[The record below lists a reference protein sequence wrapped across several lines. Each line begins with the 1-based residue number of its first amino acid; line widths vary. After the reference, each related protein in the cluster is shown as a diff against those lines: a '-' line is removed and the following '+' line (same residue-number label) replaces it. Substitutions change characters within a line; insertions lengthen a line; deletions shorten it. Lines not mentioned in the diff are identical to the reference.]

1 MKENNIMQNSMAGVG
16 GPPQFNVSSDL
27 DLANHSFPATEDAGI
42 PEHLAN
48 QSLKISWVYF
58 VQAGEGGPIKIG
70 KAMNPSQRIG
80 NLQVGN
86 PHEVKLLH
94 CLPDTGCTE
103 GRIQGIFEESHLRGE
118 WYNPTPDLLE
128 FIDALKSKTEG
139 RARQFISRTIRDRQ
153 LMRAKKAKA
162 KSRMWKQTRQA
173 LRNGDFI
180 Q

>member
-1 MKENNIMQNSMAGVG
+1 MAGVG
-16 GPPQFNVSSDL
+16 GPPQFNDSNDI
-27 DLANHSFPATEDAGI
+27 DLANHPFSATEYVGI

-48 QSLKISWVYF
+48 QSRKISWVYF

-139 RARQFISRTIRDRQ
+139 RARQLISRTIKERQ
-153 LMRAKKAKA
+153 IMRHRKE
-162 KSRMWKQTRQA
+162 KSRRRAWKETRAA
-173 LRNGDFI
+173 LRNGEFRL
-180 Q
+180 